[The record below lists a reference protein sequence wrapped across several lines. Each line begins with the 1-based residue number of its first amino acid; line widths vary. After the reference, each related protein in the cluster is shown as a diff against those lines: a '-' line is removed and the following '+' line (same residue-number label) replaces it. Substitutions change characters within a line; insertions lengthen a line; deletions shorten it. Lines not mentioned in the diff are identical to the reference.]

1 MAELGISAQV
11 QVEQS
16 GGKVREAR
24 LRRFGHMQSR
34 DNGYGMNRGR
44 PERSLMDV
52 MKEDIQRLG
61 VRKGATRGENI
72 TTTNSN
78 IGK

>member
-24 LRRFGHMQSR
+24 RRRFGHMQS
-34 DNGYGMNRGR
+34 GR
-44 PERSLMDV
+44 PEKSLMDV

-61 VRKGATRGENI
+61 MRKGATRGENI

>member
-24 LRRFGHMQSR
+24 LRWFGHMQSQE
-34 DNGYGMNRGR
+34 DLRG
-44 PERSLMDV
+44 V
-52 MKEDIQRLG
+52 
-61 VRKGATRGENI
+61 
-72 TTTNSN
+72 
-78 IGK
+78 